1 MGSLVIP
8 SVSREH
14 AYPHLSVKDLK
25 SFWLHVVRLQGSLR
39 HHRVLPLS
47 LRLIGF
53 LRALANSCNMSWTL
67 GWKYPLYLWNS
78 FVRQQGLLF
87 LRGSNSL
94 YTILFSLSISGRGL
108 VKSRLY
114 VLCESPLISWLLTLL
129 ASCPCNGSGLLGQFT
144 LIPSRVME
152 KRLEVKD
159 SLQSLV
165 ESLFPYSPS

>member
-1 MGSLVIP
+1 MGSLANP
-8 SVSREH
+8 SVSRDH
-14 AYPHLSVKDLK
+14 AYPHLSVKDLE
-25 SFWLHVVRLQGSLR
+25 SFWLYVFRLQGSLR
-39 HHRVLPLS
+39 HHRVLTLS
-47 LRLIGF
+47 LLLIGF
-53 LRALANSCNMSWTL
+53 LRALANSCYMSWAL
-67 GWKYPLYLWNS
+67 GWRYPVYLWNS

-94 YTILFSLSISGRGL
+94 YIILFSLSISGRGL

-114 VLCESPLISWLLTLL
+114 ELCESPLISWLLTLL
-129 ASCPCNGSGLLGQFT
+129 VSCPCNESGLLGQFT
-144 LIPSRVME
+144 LISSRAME